1 MSCLKRWDCSAEP
14 DRLSVRSY
22 ILPFQALA
30 GYDRF
35 GLKAADQRQG
45 LEVSFGS

>member
-1 MSCLKRWDCSAEP
+1 MGCLDRWGCSAEP

-22 ILPFQALA
+22 ILPFQAPA

-35 GLKAADQRQG
+35 GL
-45 LEVSFGS
+45 